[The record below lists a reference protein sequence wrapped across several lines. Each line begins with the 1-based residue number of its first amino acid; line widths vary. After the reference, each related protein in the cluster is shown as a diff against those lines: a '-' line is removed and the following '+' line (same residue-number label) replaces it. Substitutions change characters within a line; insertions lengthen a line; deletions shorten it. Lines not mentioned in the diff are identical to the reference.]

1 MDCSFMLPCRSGSN
15 LPSRMPDILLCFSR
29 QIASGMSY
37 LACKSFVH
45 RDLAARNILVSENNI
60 CKVVTT
66 QSISHSVRQSVGWS
80 VSWSNH
86 FITQLISQSMNILV
100 LENDINLHSIVT
112 STPQS
117 VSQSNNQSTNR
128 SFRITLTLT
137 LYRLQTLVCREISRM
152 RTTMFLMVARSQ

>member
-1 MDCSFMLPCRSGSN
+1 MLPCRSGGN
-15 LPSRMPDILLCFSR
+15 LPPEMPAILLSFSR
-29 QIASGMSY
+29 QIAAGMGY
-37 LACKSFVH
+37 LAGKSFVH

-86 FITQLISQSMNILV
+86 FITQLVSQSMNILV

-117 VSQSNNQSTNR
+117 VNQSIN
-128 SFRITLTLT
+128 
-137 LYRLQTLVCREISRM
+137 Q
-152 RTTMFLMVARSQ
+152 